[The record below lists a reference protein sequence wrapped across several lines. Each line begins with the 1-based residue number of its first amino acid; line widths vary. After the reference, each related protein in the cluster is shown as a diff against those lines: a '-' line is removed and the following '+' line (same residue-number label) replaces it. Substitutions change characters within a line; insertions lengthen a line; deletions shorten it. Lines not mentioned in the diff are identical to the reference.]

1 MDRFPPAQT
10 ILMAHTFTRVATPVS
25 LRRLFT
31 SASFVG
37 CGDIAVDSVSEDSR
51 TCVPGCLF
59 VAIPGTT
66 ELGTD
71 FVTEAVA
78 NGATAILTQT
88 PLESTGVKQCI
99 VPNVRSAYAHLC
111 EAMYGY
117 PSRRL
122 GLVGVTGTN
131 GKTTVTWLVRSIL
144 EAAGWPTAVMGTIE
158 YNDGMQSEPA
168 TLTTPS
174 AKVLSQWL
182 STAVSRATQ
191 YAAIELSSHALAQ
204 SRAAGTLL
212 DVAIITNI
220 TQDHFDYHGDAAAY
234 RASKARI
241 FEQLKKRGLIVLNAD
256 DPLTASLAG
265 VTPDNSQVTT
275 YGIDQPADLTAS
287 DIRLTPHGT
296 TFRLQAVT
304 ESVDVHTHLIG
315 KHNVSNCLAAAAAAM
330 HVGVPLTE
338 MAEGIEALEYVPGRM
353 ESVANDSM
361 INVYV
366 DYAHTDD
373 ALRHAIAAA
382 REVTSGR
389 LLCVFGAG
397 GDRDQSKRLL
407 LGRAA
412 GAADIAVVTSDNP
425 RNEHPRHI
433 IDAILTGCRE
443 MPVTLHIESD
453 RAEAIRW
460 AINEAQPGDTILV
473 AGKGHETVQIIG
485 DERRPFDDRVV
496 CHQALSEIT
505 STVPVGAKITA

>member
-1 MDRFPPAQT
+1 MP
-10 ILMAHTFTRVATPVS
+10 HTFTRVATPVS
-25 LRRLFT
+25 LRQLFS

-37 CGDIAVDSVSEDSR
+37 CGDIAVESVSEDSR
-51 TCVPGCLF
+51 TCEQGCLF

-66 ELGTD
+66 EQGTTYVD
-71 FVTEAVA
+71 DAVA

-88 PLESTGVKQCI
+88 PLENIRVKQCI
-99 VPNVRSAYAHLC
+99 VPDVRRAYAHLC
-111 EAMYGY
+111 EALFGY

-144 EAAGWPTAVMGTIE
+144 EAAGWPTAVIGTIE
-158 YNDGMQSEPA
+158 YNDGMEAEPA

-182 STAVSRATQ
+182 STAVARATQ
-191 YAAIELSSHALAQ
+191 YAAIELSSHALDQ

-220 TQDHFDYHGDAAAY
+220 TQDHFDYHGDVATY

-241 FEQLKKRGLIVLNAD
+241 FEQIKGRGLIVLNAD
-256 DPLTASLAG
+256 DPLTASLLG
-265 VTPDNSQVTT
+265 ETPPGTQVLT
-275 YGIDQPADLTAS
+275 YGLDQSADLMAG
-287 DIRLTPHGT
+287 DLRLTPHGT
-296 TFRLQAVT
+296 TFRLQT
-304 ESVDVHTHLIG
+304 MTQSVDVTTHLIG
-315 KHNVSNCLAAAAAAM
+315 RHNVSNCLAAAAAAM

-338 MAEGIEALEYVPGRM
+338 IAEGIEALDIVPGRM
-353 ESVANDSM
+353 ELVDEHSPV
-361 INVYV
+361 NVYV

-373 ALRHAIAAA
+373 ALSHAIAAA

-389 LLCVFGAG
+389 VLCVFGAG
-397 GDRDQSKRLL
+397 GNRDQSKRSL

-425 RNEHPRHI
+425 RNEHPQHI

-443 MPVTLHIESD
+443 MPVTLHVESD

-460 AINEAQPGDTILV
+460 AIAEAEPGDTVLV

-485 DERRPFDDRVV
+485 DERHPFDDRAI
-496 CHQALSEIT
+496 CREAIAEIT
-505 STVPVGAKITA
+505 STVPVGSH